1 MSTEEVYVTS
11 SEEWSQKATITLT
24 PSSEEWSEEWSQEAT
39 SSWSQK
45 ATITLTPSSEEWS
58 GEAAITFTP
67 GCLAEPEANHH
78 GPAQNADQPTQ

>member
-24 PSSEEWSEEWSQEAT
+24 PSSEEWS
-39 SSWSQK
+39 
-45 ATITLTPSSEEWS
+45 
-58 GEAAITFTP
+58 GEAAITCTP